1 MLELINGMKAVVLHM
16 HGGVD
21 KLRYQDFPEPVCNDD
36 EALVRVKACSV
47 NRLDIWVRKGLPNRR
62 VNFPHILGCDF
73 SGYLVNSIG
82 EFKANEDVLV
92 YPGIGCN
99 KCKYCLNG
107 KENMCKEF
115 SIIGGFSDWNGGY
128 AQYTKVPYRNLI
140 RMPKWLS
147 YEEASTL
154 GVAYLTAYSMIKK
167 ATEISSMNCVEG
179 NTVLV
184 YSAGSGVGIAS
195 IQFAKA
201 LGFNVITTVGDKSKL
216 SKARIYTD
224 HVIDRSEKDIVSEVM
239 SITGNEGVSIVI
251 DQIGIWDTS
260 IRCVKKGG
268 VVMVCGATADEYTN
282 VEVRILY
289 NKLASIIGAYLG
301 TKADMLEM
309 LNFMHKHNIKPV
321 IDTVFALEDAML
333 AHAMMEMNHNFG
345 KIVLRVD

>member
-1 MLELINGMKAVVLHM
+1 MKAVVLHM
-16 HGGVD
+16 HGGID
-21 KLRYQDFPEPVCNDD
+21 KLRYQDFPEPICNND

-82 EFKANEDVLV
+82 EFKANEDVLI
-92 YPGIGCN
+92 YPAICCN
-99 KCKYCLNG
+99 KCRYCLGG

-115 SIIGGFSDWNGGY
+115 NIIGGFSDWHGGY
-128 AQYTKVPYRNLI
+128 AQYAKVPYRNI
-140 RMPKWLS
+140 IKMPKWLS

-154 GVAYLTAYSMIKK
+154 GVAYLTAYSMLKK
-167 ATEISSMNCVEG
+167 ALSIVKMNSIDGIDDVK
-179 NTVLV
+179 TVLV

-201 LGFNVITTVGDKSKL
+201 LGFNVITTVGDRSKL
-216 SKARIYTD
+216 SKASIYAD
-224 HVIDRSEKDIVSEVM
+224 HVIDRTEKDIVSEVM

-268 VVMVCGATADEYTN
+268 VVMVCGATANEYTN
-282 VEVRILY
+282 VEVRMLY
-289 NKLASIIGAYLG
+289 NKLESIIGAYLG

-309 LNFMHKHNIKPV
+309 LEFMHEHSIRPV
-321 IDTVFALEDAML
+321 VDTVFSLDDAML
-333 AHAMMEMNHNFG
+333 AHARMEMNHHFG
-345 KIVLRVD
+345 KIVLKVD